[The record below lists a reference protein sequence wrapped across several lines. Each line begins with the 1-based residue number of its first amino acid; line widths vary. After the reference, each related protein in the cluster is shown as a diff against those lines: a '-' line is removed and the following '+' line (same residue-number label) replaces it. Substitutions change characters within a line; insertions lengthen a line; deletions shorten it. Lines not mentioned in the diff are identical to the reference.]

1 MITYYYNIL
10 YIFTF
15 NFNFRGEKVNRAT
28 FKERNDGAYQPYKLS
43 SKLNQ
48 IENFIW
54 HDCSTIG
61 KYYGAAT
68 LRDRFHFLFTLGAV
82 IRSESCFKADLSDL
96 MDFTFHQ
103 ENEPDPYHVLVM
115 RIGFGKTV
123 RGDKPIYARGLRHK
137 DARLCH
143 IGALGLWLMA
153 RFHIYN
159 EMERVDF
166 TDNKSWFNMK
176 LMISTHDNNVN
187 SCKSFDVL

>member
-1 MITYYYNIL
+1 
-10 YIFTF
+10 
-15 NFNFRGEKVNRAT
+15 
-28 FKERNDGAYQPYKLS
+28 
-43 SKLNQ
+43 
-48 IENFIW
+48 
-54 HDCSTIG
+54 
-61 KYYGAAT
+61 
-68 LRDRFHFLFTLGAV
+68 
-82 IRSESCFKADLSDL
+82 
-96 MDFTFHQ
+96 MDFTFQQ

-123 RGDKPIYARGLRHK
+123 RGDKPIYAKGLRHK

-176 LMISTHDNNVN
+176 LMISTHDNSVN

>member
-1 MITYYYNIL
+1 M
-10 YIFTF
+10 
-15 NFNFRGEKVNRAT
+15 
-28 FKERNDGAYQPYKLS
+28 
-43 SKLNQ
+43 
-48 IENFIW
+48 
-54 HDCSTIG
+54 IG

-187 SCKSFDVL
+187 SCKSFDVII